1 MSLLTYEQRR
11 IRSIRST
18 WATIAIVVLLG
29 ALTALL
35 FVTIASGPGADGL
48 PTTDTRTVYSV
59 LYGPLV
65 VVPLSVL
72 AAMAFGGEYR
82 FGLIRLTLTSFPK
95 RSGVLFAKL
104 GVALAWMV
112 ATLLITWAA
121 AVALG
126 FAFADNITW
135 EPFNPGNLLFASRA
149 MLLALAYGIFVFAM
163 VVITRSQALG
173 LTLMLVWMLVIE
185 GILGSF
191 LSGDGGWLRFAMPM
205 TQGAEF
211 VATAS
216 LNGLAVL
223 LVWLTLAIVAAWVLL
238 LRRDA

>member
-1 MSLLTYEQRR
+1 MSVLAYERRR

-18 WATIAIVVLLG
+18 WFTIAVVVLLG

-35 FVTIASGPGADGL
+35 FVTVAAGSGPDGQ

-72 AAMAFGGEYR
+72 AAMAFGGEYK
-82 FGLIRLTLTSFPK
+82 FGLIRLTLTTFPK
-95 RSGVLFAKL
+95 RSVVLFAKL
-104 GVALAWMV
+104 GVVLAWMLG
-112 ATLLITWAA
+112 TLLATWAFA
-121 AVALG
+121 MVLG

-135 EPFNPGNLLFASRA
+135 EPFNPGNLAFATRA
-149 MLLALAYGIFVFAM
+149 MLLALAYGVFVFAL

-173 LTLMLVWMLVIE
+173 LTLMLVWLLVIE

-191 LSGDGGWLRFAMPM
+191 LSGDGGWLRYAMPM

-211 VATAS
+211 VASGSLVGLGILLAWLVFAVTTA
-216 LNGLAVL
+216 
-223 LVWLTLAIVAAWVLL
+223 WILL

>member
-1 MSLLTYEQRR
+1 MSLLTYERRR

-18 WATIAIVVLLG
+18 WVTIAVVVLLG

-35 FVTIASGPGADGL
+35 FVTIASGPGDDGQ

-72 AAMAFGGEYR
+72 AAMAFGGEYK
-82 FGLIRLTLTSFPK
+82 FGLIRLTLTEFPR
-95 RSGVLFAKL
+95 RSRVLFAKL
-104 GVALAWMV
+104 AVVLAWML
-112 ATLLITWAA
+112 ATLLLTW
-121 AVALG
+121 AVALVLG
-126 FAFADNITW
+126 FVFAHNITW
-135 EPFNPGNLLFASRA
+135 DPFNPGNLAFAARA
-149 MLLALAYGIFVFAM
+149 MLLALAYGVFVFAL

-173 LTLMLVWMLVIE
+173 LTLMLVWMLVLE

-191 LSGDGGWLRFAMPM
+191 LSGDGGWLKYAMPM
-205 TQGAEF
+205 TQAADF
-211 VATAS
+211 VASGSPTGLGILVAW
-216 LNGLAVL
+216 LVLAVL
-223 LVWLTLAIVAAWVLL
+223 AAWGLL

>member
-1 MSLLTYEQRR
+1 MSLLTYERRR
-11 IRSIRST
+11 IKSIRST
-18 WATIAIVVLLG
+18 WVTVAVVVILG
-29 ALTALL
+29 ALSALL
-35 FVTIASGPGADGL
+35 FVTIASGPGDDGQ

-72 AAMAFGGEYR
+72 AAMAFGGEYK
-82 FGLIRLTLTSFPK
+82 FGLVRLTLTSFP
-95 RSGVLFAKL
+95 RRTRVLLAKL
-104 GVALAWMV
+104 GVVLAWML
-112 ATLLITWAA
+112 ATLLVTWGV

-135 EPFNPGNLLFASRA
+135 DPFDVGNLAFAGRA
-149 MLLALAYGIFVFAM
+149 MALALAYGIFVFAL

-173 LTLMLVWMLVIE
+173 LTLMLVWMLVVE

-191 LSGDGGWLRFAMPM
+191 LSGNGGFVKYVMPM

-211 VATAS
+211 VSSGSLIGLLILAGWLIVALATA
-216 LNGLAVL
+216 
-223 LVWLTLAIVAAWVLL
+223 WILL

>member
-1 MSLLTYEQRR
+1 MSLLTYERRR

-18 WATIAIVVLLG
+18 WVTVAVVVLLG

-35 FVTIASGPGADGL
+35 FVTIASGPGENGQ

-72 AAMAFGGEYR
+72 AAMAFGGEYK
-82 FGLIRLTLTSFPK
+82 FGLVRLTLTSFPQ
-95 RSGVLFAKL
+95 RTRVLLAKL
-104 GVALAWMV
+104 GVVLVWMV
-112 ATLLITWAA
+112 ATLLATWAA

-126 FAFADNITW
+126 FIFADNITW
-135 EPFNPGNLLFASRA
+135 DPFDVGNLAFAGRA
-149 MLLALAYGIFVFAM
+149 MLLALAYGVFVFSL

-173 LTLMLVWMLVIE
+173 LTLMLVWMLVVE

-191 LSGDGGWLRFAMPM
+191 LSGDGGWLKYAMPM

-211 VATAS
+211 VATGS
-216 LNGLAVL
+216 LTGLVILLVWLGLAVL
-223 LVWLTLAIVAAWVLL
+223 AAWGLL